1 MRIGELSQRAGVN
14 IQTVRFYERQNLLR
28 KPARTA
34 AGYRSYVEADLARV
48 VFIKQSQQLG
58 FTLHEIRELI
68 EIHDPQKSAPGA
80 RAKAGEWSR
89 AVRLAE
95 ARLQQIDEKIRFL
108 RNFRAQLSAVVKDG
122 YSRFCAAPEG
132 QSSKSKVAD
141 MGSCPVDVGS
151 CPAAEHLRKRRKK
164 KQV

>member
-34 AGYRSYVEADLARV
+34 AGYRSYVDADLERV

-108 RNFRAQLSAVVKDG
+108 RNFRAQLNAIVKDG
-122 YSRFCAAPEG
+122 YSRFCMAPEG
-132 QSSKSKVAD
+132 RSSKSDRGDA
-141 MGSCPVDVGS
+141 GSCPAEGAS
-151 CPAAEHLRKRRKK
+151 CPAAEHLRKRRRKK
-164 KQV
+164 PV

>member
-48 VFIKQSQQLG
+48 IFIKQSQQLG

-68 EIHDPQKSAPGA
+68 EIHNSPNPPMGTP
-80 RAKAGEWSR
+80 AKDGEWNR

-95 ARLQQIDEKIRFL
+95 ARLRQIDEKIRFL
-108 RNFRAQLSAVVKDG
+108 RNFRAQLNAIVKDG
-122 YSRFCAAPEG
+122 YSRFCLAPEG
-132 QSSKSKVAD
+132 QSSTPEAGEAAACPAD
-141 MGSCPVDVGS
+141 LGS

>member
-1 MRIGELSQRAGVN
+1 MRIGELSRKAGVN

-34 AGYRSYVEADLARV
+34 AGYRSYVEADLERV

-89 AVRLAE
+89 AVHLAE

-132 QSSKSKVAD
+132 QSSNSEVAGT
-141 MGSCPVDVGS
+141 GSCPVDVGS

-164 KQV
+164 KQI